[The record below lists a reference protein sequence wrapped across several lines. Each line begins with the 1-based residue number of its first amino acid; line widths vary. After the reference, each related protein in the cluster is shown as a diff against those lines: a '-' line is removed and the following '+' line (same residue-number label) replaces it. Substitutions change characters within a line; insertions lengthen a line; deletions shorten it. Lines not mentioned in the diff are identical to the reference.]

1 MIETL
6 LIPGLNGS
14 GTGHWQREW
23 EARDPAADLLDQ
35 EDWARPRLSDWL
47 HALEAR
53 LESLPGIVLVAH
65 SLGCALVAALA
76 RRPAAAHVAGALLVA
91 PAQARRLSQAV
102 PGAADFA
109 DASEGRLPFPSILVA
124 SRDDSYMRFDEAEE
138 HAGRWGSGLVDLGR
152 AGHINVAS
160 GFGHWP
166 EGMVLA
172 DGLRGR
178 PAPALAAGAAR
189 PTAGAWRPRPAA
201 SFVHDGGLGV
211 GGAV

>member
-6 LIPGLNGS
+6 LVPGLNGS

-23 EARDPAADLLDQ
+23 VERDPSAELLEQ
-35 EDWARPRLSDWL
+35 EDWARPRLADWL

-53 LESLPGIVLVAH
+53 LESLPGTVLVAH

-76 RRPAAAHVAGALLVA
+76 HRPAAAHVAGALLVA
-91 PAQARRLSQAV
+91 PAEAGRLSQTV
-102 PGAADFA
+102 PGAAEFA
-109 DASEGRLPFPSILVA
+109 QASGARLPFPSILVA
-124 SRDDSYMRFDEAEE
+124 SRDDPFMRFDEAEA
-138 HAGRWGSGLVDLGR
+138 HAGRWGSGLVDLGL

-172 DGLRGR
+172 EGLKGR
-178 PAPALAAGAAR
+178 PSPAPIPHRRAPGSWRLR
-189 PTAGAWRPRPAA
+189 TAGPA
-201 SFVHDGGLGV
+201 SHDSGLGIA
-211 GGAV
+211 GF